1 MQEIQDGAGGSTIT
15 QELTSLKN
23 ETADRELYE
32 GDISTTIDIL
42 DTVVVIND
50 DRQGVLPQTE
60 VDVSNTLNSIHV
72 NSTSPNILT
81 SVF

>member
-1 MQEIQDGAGGSTIT
+1 MQEIQDGAGGSTIS

-60 VDVSNTLNSIHV
+60 VDVSITLNSIHV

>member
-1 MQEIQDGAGGSTIT
+1 MQEIQDGAGGSTIS

>member
-1 MQEIQDGAGGSTIT
+1 VQEIQDGAGGSTIT